1 MPVRAKPDSRPR
13 LEGVRYINTRQAAHS
28 YSIPPSPYTSLT
40 HTAHTYQFPSS
51 PWASALNR
59 YMVSALESRVGWT
72 PARKEQTNKQLTNH
86 HTQTYRQQPN
96 NTDTQTH
103 RQQPTNLD
111 TETQTTA
118 EWHTNNSWTT
128 QTHRQQPTNTDTD
141 TPTTAGQHRH
151 TDNSQPTLTTLVS
164 ASAFRQPSTTC
175 STSLPAQHLW
185 LSGLLSRRP
194 HSLELSPGFYPG
206 PHHQC
211 RLFQTFAKDVFVCSI
226 LVHSA
231 RLRFSTITALYK
243 STYLLTTQTQRQQL
257 TNLFSANFGTHMH
270 AHAWYMVPKLPYNNS
285 YKKDFDKTLLHCA
298 SLQRLRPTQIRSKIT
313 SLWQVGVRYN

>member
-51 PWASALNR
+51 PSASALNR

-72 PARKEQTNKQLTNH
+72 PARKEQTNEQLTNL
-86 HTQTYRQQPN
+86 HTQTY
-96 NTDTQTH
+96 

-194 HSLELSPGFYPG
+194 HTWNSLPDFIRDPTISANCFR
-206 PHHQC
+206 
-211 RLFQTFAKDVFVCSI
+211 RLLK
-226 LVHSA
+226 
-231 RLRFSTITALYK
+231 
-243 STYLLTTQTQRQQL
+243 TYL
-257 TNLFSANFGTHMH
+257 FA
-270 AHAWYMVPKLPYNNS
+270 
-285 YKKDFDKTLLHCA
+285 
-298 SLQRLRPTQIRSKIT
+298 
-313 SLWQVGVRYN
+313 RY